1 MKKTSLFDGPSFVF
15 RKLRGLAAACAA
27 TALVSALPLTARA
40 DDAIADQKAIAAN
53 MNRKGFDL
61 FKLVSGKDTK
71 ENAFISPYS
80 IDSAFGLVYC
90 GASGKTA
97 QEIRDTLGLPADPAE
112 CGKFF
117 HEVSQEY
124 EANKLIEV
132 LVSNSVW
139 YEQKYDD
146 LILPSFIKMIGQ
158 YYGGTFFKEDFE
170 KKDALVSK
178 VNAYVED
185 HTKNMIKDLLSP
197 SDITPKSFMIL
208 LNTLFFE
215 AKWKTPF
222 KKDDTKPMIFRNFDG
237 KEKRVKMMYRR
248 GRDIAYYSSEEDN
261 VHAVVLPYEDTRFDL
276 VALMPIQPGADR
288 GETAMNNIIA
298 KIGGKLDDWLKNRSP
313 YETRLWLPIVDL
325 TCKYSLKDALGEL
338 GMETPFDDK
347 KADFFGIAQR
357 SERLKYIWIEKVI
370 HKTALKMDEEKT
382 QAAAATAISMGG
394 MGGAAQPPPVNIFRA
409 DRPYLVLIRDN
420 QTGLILFA
428 GRINDPGVEATEAD
442 GPVTPSFEG
451 MPFPGFGM
459 PPFQQRS
466 NGGFGPPVEGP
477 ARTTVPGATV
487 PGAKPAAQTIP
498 RQVTTTTKP
507 GSATEQ
513 KSESAAAKVDG
524 QISVI
529 LEGFI
534 DGADAFVFRD
544 NKVFLQHKSFKEPAE
559 LTVNGKPW
567 ADPDTPFELG
577 FTPDP
582 AATKFACEGRGQ
594 KSMSRTSDSVT
605 VTIYDQDGAAAR
617 YRIILFQPEGVKEPL
632 ELPKDP
638 IGNTVKEVPARTKPA
653 AATQTAKPSTAAET
667 TASVEKPSEPGV
679 LVLEGTF
686 EGSGAFLFM
695 GNMIAYSHK
704 DGEYPADVKVDGKP
718 WTDLTKPLKL
728 DEAGIPVRIIRKEAR
743 GTVTLLP
750 AEDFARLEL
759 DDYQDASA
767 SYRIEFGTKNAVP
780 TASPSAGQ
788 QAGQQAKPEQNADV
802 KPESLHAAPSAEPG
816 VIVLEGKLAGEG
828 RFFVRK
834 DSISYLGSRGR
845 TPTDVKV
852 NGTPWPDLKQP
863 ILLDGDS
870 GFIPVRIGEMEEM
883 YITAAL
889 TPDTEKAVLELSSA
903 SSREGFY
910 RIELAGPKTASAAAP
925 VVIEGTFNG
934 IGTFRFNGS
943 RISYHHIA
951 FMIPRNVTVNG
962 KPWQL
967 TSGRGVYWASSGGGD
982 PNPDFDLGFIPDFR
996 TSQIVGQP
1004 DLQKFA
1010 LTKDDDGMELYV
1022 SDLKQEPKKT
1032 QIRIEAENKAA
1043 SAPSADRAEITIQAT
1058 GGQGAFSFRKNRVVF
1073 TPTSRKSART
1083 YPKNVTVNDTSWTD
1097 LSTPFKLDYL
1107 PGLGTAKVLEAT
1119 GSGFVRTEKRQ
1130 DNIDMVFDNSSVFRG
1145 TPTRFIVDVEKRP
1158 LPAPDARFSAEI
1170 RADMDYAAAGFRF
1183 QGRTVTYWQL
1193 SDKTAK
1199 NVTVNGKPWTDLD
1212 KPFEL
1217 NFEVDPLRAQ
1227 VMDRIG
1233 ACTFEQLKHPD
1244 SYMLR
1249 VDNTG
1254 PAPCGFV
1261 AELNGDEPEAAAND
1275 SQETVTIGMEFRG
1288 SGRMTFRD
1296 NRIYFKLFSGG
1307 YPGELT
1313 VNGKPW
1319 DDPDLPFELDF
1330 VPEFSTAKI
1339 AAMKTLGAAAELT
1352 AEKDRAELFLNT
1364 SGSLRSYQ
1372 LDLAMKKRN
1381 DAVPGAAPAATE
1393 PETSTASAGT
1403 GHMGFAGI
1411 GPFSPGAAANM
1422 VDPNE
1427 TIVFE
1432 VTTDKGCT
1440 FTFADDTILCEVP
1453 QRVRPDDNVPLVT
1466 LNGRLLNDLGKP
1478 IVLNFIPDLAHA
1490 DVTVSF
1496 ERRSRIT
1503 GLADSPVQIRRENGK
1518 MTVTTL
1524 EMNVFSHESAS
1535 YSVRIAMKKLADS
1548 KRDPAAGERL
1558 TMDDPKRLANAGQIQ
1573 NWSAMM
1579 QGIVNAMEGVQ
1590 LRSLDFDAEVAGTGV
1605 FEFFGDRITY
1615 RHESGER
1622 PSGVTVG
1629 GKTWENLDEPFEMPF
1644 VADNYHETLSY
1655 RYAVDSPVAAYP
1667 YKPVSVV
1674 GDRGR
1679 AYLATRGIAGA
1690 DGGTPCRYHVRYVMS
1705 ELNLSKAR
1713 KDRPPKAVT
1722 GQVTVSGVRMPARDA
1737 GTAPDMAT
1745 VVIEGV
1751 LDGRGSFVVE
1761 GNTISHNNATGKAPT
1776 RVTVNGK
1783 LWTDLAKPFELDF
1796 IPEFP
1801 ASAKMV
1807 ETRGRITPMLAS
1819 LSQKVEVTYND
1830 SGDFYDFYRIV
1841 FTMKKKTDGK

>member
-1 MKKTSLFDGPSFVF
+1 MKKTLFSDGLAFVF
-15 RKLRGLAAACAA
+15 HRVRGLAAAALAA
-27 TALVSALPLTARA
+27 TALLSALPQTTRA
-40 DDAIADQKAIAAN
+40 DDTPAADRKAIAADL
-53 MNRKGFDL
+53 NRKGFDL
-61 FKLVSGKDTK
+61 FRLVSDKDTK
-71 ENAFISPYS
+71 ENAFVSPYS

-90 GASGKTA
+90 GAKERTA
-97 QEIRDTLGLPADPAE
+97 QEIRDTLGLPDDPAK
-112 CGKFF
+112 CGEFF
-117 HEVSQEY
+117 HAVSQEY
-124 EANKLIEV
+124 AANKKIEV

-139 YEQKYDD
+139 YEQKYEKD
-146 LILPSFIKMIGQ
+146 ILPSFVSMIEK
-158 YYGGTFFKEDFE
+158 YYDGTFYKEDFSQPGL
-170 KKDALVSK
+170 LVSK

-197 SDITPKSFMIL
+197 DDITPRSFMIL

-222 KKDDTKPMIFRNFDG
+222 KKDDTKPMIFRNFDN
-237 KEKRVKMMYRR
+237 KEKRVRMMYRR
-248 GRDIAYYSSEEDN
+248 GRDIGYYSNEEDN
-261 VHAVVLPYEDTRFDL
+261 VHAVVLPYEDPRFDL

-288 GETAMNNIIA
+288 GEAAMKNIIS
-298 KIGGKLDDWLKNRSP
+298 KIGDKLDDWLKNRSP

-382 QAAAATAISMGG
+382 QAAAATAIIMGG
-394 MGGAAQPPPVNIFRA
+394 FGGGFSQPPPVNIFRA

-451 MPFPGFGM
+451 MPFGMPFGM
-459 PPFQQRS
+459 QPGGLGTGSNPTTSWGGSGTIQR
-466 NGGFGPPVEGP
+466 
-477 ARTTVPGATV
+477 PGATV
-487 PGAKPAAQTIP
+487 PGVKPAAQTIP
-498 RQVTTTTKP
+498 RQATNTTTKP
-507 GSATEQ
+507 SAATQKTE
-513 KSESAAAKVDG
+513 SPAAKVDG

-567 ADPDTPFELG
+567 DDPGTPFELG

-582 AATKFACEGRGQ
+582 AETRFVCEGRGQ

-605 VTIYDQDGAAAR
+605 VTINDQDGAAAR
-617 YRIILFQPEGVKEPL
+617 YRIVLFQPSGVKEPL

-638 IGNTVKEVPARTKPA
+638 IGNTVKEVPARTTPA
-653 AATQTAKPSTAAET
+653 GQT
-667 TASVEKPSEPGV
+667 TAPAENPAEPGV

-686 EGSGAFLFM
+686 EGRGAFLFM

-704 DGEYPADVKVDGKP
+704 DGEYPANVKVDGKP
-718 WTDLTKPLKL
+718 WTDLTKPLML
-728 DEAGIPVRIIRKEAR
+728 ESAVIPVRIMRKQAR

-759 DDYQDASA
+759 DDHQDGSA
-767 SYRIEFGTKNAVP
+767 PYRIEFGTKKAVP
-780 TASPSAGQ
+780 AASPSAGLS
-788 QAGQQAKPEQNADV
+788 AGQQAKPETAET
-802 KPESLHAAPSAEPG
+802 KPEAQHAAASAEPG

-828 RFFVRK
+828 RFFFRK
-834 DSISYLGSRGR
+834 DSVSYQGSRGR
-845 TPTDVKV
+845 PPTDVTV
-852 NGTPWPDLKQP
+852 NGTPWNDLKQP
-863 ILLDGDS
+863 ILLDGAS
-870 GFIPVRIGEMEEM
+870 GFIPVRIRKMDEM

-889 TPDTEKAVLELSSA
+889 NPDEEKAVLDLSSA

-910 RIELAGPKTASAAAP
+910 RIELAGPKTASAVGP

-996 TSQIVGQP
+996 TSQVVGQP

-1010 LTKDDDGMELYV
+1010 LTKDGDGMELYL

-1032 QIRIEAENKAA
+1032 QIRIEAGNEAA
-1043 SAPSADRAEITIQAT
+1043 SAPSGDRAEITIQAT

-1083 YPKNVTVNDTSWTD
+1083 YPKNVTVNDKSWTD
-1097 LSTPFKLDYL
+1097 LDTPFKLDYL
-1107 PGLGTAKVLEAT
+1107 PGLGTAEVLEAT
-1119 GSGFVRTEKRQ
+1119 GSGFVRTEKRA

-1158 LPAPDARFSAEI
+1158 LPAPDAKFTADI
-1170 RADMDYAAAGFRF
+1170 RADLDYAAAGFRF

-1193 SDKTAK
+1193 SDKVAK

-1217 NFEVDPLRAQ
+1217 DFEVDPLRAQ

-1249 VDNTG
+1249 VDNKG
-1254 PAPCGFV
+1254 PASCGFV
-1261 AELNGDEPEAAAND
+1261 VELNSDEPDATVLDD
-1275 SQETVTIGMEFRG
+1275 SLETVTIGMELRG

-1307 YPGELT
+1307 YPGEPT

-1319 DDPDLPFELDF
+1319 DNPDQPFELDF

-1352 AEKDRAELFLNT
+1352 AEQDRAELTLNT
-1364 SGSLRSYQ
+1364 GGSLRSYQ
-1372 LDLAMKKRN
+1372 IDLAMKKRK
-1381 DAVPGAAPAATE
+1381 DAVPGSAPATAATE
-1393 PETSTASAGT
+1393 TETATASAGT
-1403 GHMGFAGI
+1403 GYMGFAGI

-1422 VDPNE
+1422 ADPNE

-1432 VTTDKGCT
+1432 VTTNKQCT
-1440 FTFADDTILCEVP
+1440 FTFADDTISCEVP
-1453 QRVRPDDNVPLVT
+1453 QRVRPDDNGPLVT

-1496 ERRSRIT
+1496 ERRSKVT
-1503 GLADSPVQIRRENGK
+1503 GLADSPVQIRRKNGK

-1524 EMNVFSHESAS
+1524 EMNAFSHESAS
-1535 YSVRIAMKKLADS
+1535 YSVRIAMKKMADS
-1548 KRDPAAGERL
+1548 KRDQATGERL

-1573 NWSAMM
+1573 NWTAMM

-1605 FEFFGDRITY
+1605 FEFFGDRIAY
-1615 RHESGER
+1615 RHESGEK

-1629 GKTWENLDEPFEMPF
+1629 GKAWDNLDEPFEMPF
-1644 VADNYHETLSY
+1644 VVDNYHETISY

-1674 GDRGR
+1674 GDRGK
-1679 AYLATRGIAGA
+1679 AYLATREIAGP

-1705 ELNLSKAR
+1705 ELNLTKAR

-1722 GQVTVSGVRMPARDA
+1722 GQVTVSGVRRPARDVEA
-1737 GTAPDMAT
+1737 APDMAT

-1761 GNTISHNNATGKAPT
+1761 GNTIRHNNTTGKMPT

-1783 LWTDLAKPFELDF
+1783 PWTDLTKPFELDF
-1796 IPEFP
+1796 TPDYP

-1807 ETRGRITPMLAS
+1807 ETRGRIIPMLAS
-1819 LSQKVEVTYND
+1819 LGQKVEVTYND
-1830 SGDFYDFYRIV
+1830 SGDFWDFYRIV
-1841 FTMKKKTDGK
+1841 FTMKKKPDGK